1 MVELCRSRS
10 FRTPLGL
17 QRPRRRT
24 WLSWRPPSPRTPPG
38 RRRGCAPTSPT
49 GARNGRGGGARR
61 QAKSASNK
69 KRRAS
74 RWAMGGRDAKDCGL
88 FPLHVTECSF
98 LRGLLGWEAFTFFGV
113 ILFADK
119 VPEGD
124 TVRHETI
131 HYLQYREL
139 AFLGMPVLYMTALL
153 AGLCVYTWR
162 GRCESVGE
170 VVECAYMANPFE
182 REAYFGEGK
191 RRYLN
196 RRRPFSWWKYVGSF
210 PPEVRFIGALQD
222 R

>member
-139 AFLGMPVLYMTALL
+139 AFLATTRVQARASRFGVGWFHPPCLFLHGARQTLSSARHTSEKGKGDTSTAD
-153 AGLCVYTWR
+153 GHSRGGNTW
-162 GRCESVGE
+162 G
-170 VVECAYMANPFE
+170 PF
-182 REAYFGEGK
+182 
-191 RRYLN
+191 
-196 RRRPFSWWKYVGSF
+196 
-210 PPEVRFIGALQD
+210 LQ